1 MARAASYSQLP
12 FSDGASVY
20 SHEEV
25 HFQEFLYAGALFL
38 LVLARLLLPQ
48 FDDLILSALDV
59 MAAFHSSF

>member
-1 MARAASYSQLP
+1 LP
-12 FSDGASVY
+12 FSDGALVY
-20 SHEEV
+20 CHDEM
-25 HFQEFLYAGALFL
+25 HYQEFLYAGALFL

>member
-1 MARAASYSQLP
+1 LP